1 MEPSPGQARACISGA
16 LRELGL
22 PGDRAELTGR
32 GKWKDETELVVALV
46 RKRTGMPNRWV
57 AGRLGMGHEVGV
69 TRAVRRF
76 REDRKL
82 AERLNALEKKVED

>member
-1 MEPSPGQARACISGA
+1 

>member
-1 MEPSPGQARACISGA
+1 MLADEGA
-16 LRELGL
+16 AATGDFAQVGL
-22 PGDRAELTGR
+22 PDDRAELLGR
-32 GKWKDETELVVALV
+32 GKWKDETELVAALV

-57 AGRLGMGHEVGV
+57 AYRLGMGHEVGV

-82 AERLNALEKKVED
+82 NERLNALEKKLEP